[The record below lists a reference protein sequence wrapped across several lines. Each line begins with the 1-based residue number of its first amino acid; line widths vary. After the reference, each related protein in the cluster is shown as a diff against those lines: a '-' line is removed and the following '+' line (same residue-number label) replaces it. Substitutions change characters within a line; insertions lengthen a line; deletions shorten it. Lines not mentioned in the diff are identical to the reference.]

1 MTIKPQDLTRTERSI
16 LLYAETTM
24 VDYGGLLEGPRMNAD
39 DHAALDR
46 LQAAGMLTWGR
57 VPGRLLG
64 HFIGRNI
71 THWVEFTDA
80 GWTLA
85 QQTRRYRCEITRKT
99 SRNYLLF
106 KSEVEMNQAIEDYY
120 RDRANGYHAAKAP

>member
-1 MTIKPQDLTRTERSI
+1 MNITPQDLTRTERSI

-24 VDYGGLLEGPRMNAD
+24 VDYGGLLEGTRMNTA

-46 LQAAGMLTWGR
+46 LQAAGILTWGR
-57 VPGRLLG
+57 VPSRLLG
-64 HFIGRNI
+64 LFIGRSV

-85 QQTRRYRCEITRKT
+85 QQTRRYQCEITRKT

-120 RDRANGYHAAKAP
+120 RDRAKGAHAAKAP